1 MTIDNTKHYY
11 FNEGVQ
17 QDAKERGEGILLL
30 VVKENLPAANLV
42 DSNFVTV
49 NGALAAHYGLDFPE
63 TKTDKFQKV
72 SLPDDSPRGGLI
84 TQTAFLVTG
93 SNGERSSPVIRGA
106 LIMEKLLH
114 DAPAPP
120 PPNVPE
126 LGAASDSPKT
136 NRQMVELH
144 QQKAVCASCHK
155 KMDIVG
161 FGLENFDT
169 TGRWRNEENVGRKSV
184 PIQPGGTL
192 PDGSTFTNVIE
203 LKKVLLT
210 YEDKL
215 AKELLESLLAY
226 ALGRTVEFSDADDV
240 ESLLTKLKPDRY
252 RVGSMIREIALSPL
266 FRTK

>member
-1 MTIDNTKHYY
+1 
-11 FNEGVQ
+11 
-17 QDAKERGEGILLL
+17 
-30 VVKENLPAANLV
+30 
-42 DSNFVTV
+42 
-49 NGALAAHYGLDFPE
+49 
-63 TKTDKFQKV
+63 
-72 SLPDDSPRGGLI
+72 
-84 TQTAFLVTG
+84 
-93 SNGERSSPVIRGA
+93 
-106 LIMEKLLH
+106 
-114 DAPAPP
+114 
-120 PPNVPE
+120 
-126 LGAASDSPKT
+126 
-136 NRQMVELH
+136 MVELH

-203 LKKVLLT
+203 LKKVLLA

>member
-1 MTIDNTKHYY
+1 
-11 FNEGVQ
+11 
-17 QDAKERGEGILLL
+17 
-30 VVKENLPAANLV
+30 
-42 DSNFVTV
+42 
-49 NGALAAHYGLDFPE
+49 
-63 TKTDKFQKV
+63 
-72 SLPDDSPRGGLI
+72 
-84 TQTAFLVTG
+84 
-93 SNGERSSPVIRGA
+93 
-106 LIMEKLLH
+106 
-114 DAPAPP
+114 
-120 PPNVPE
+120 
-126 LGAASDSPKT
+126 
-136 NRQMVELH
+136 
-144 QQKAVCASCHK
+144 
-155 KMDIVG
+155 MDIVG

-192 PDGSTFTNVIE
+192 PDGSSFTNVIE

>member
-1 MTIDNTKHYY
+1 
-11 FNEGVQ
+11 
-17 QDAKERGEGILLL
+17 
-30 VVKENLPAANLV
+30 
-42 DSNFVTV
+42 
-49 NGALAAHYGLDFPE
+49 
-63 TKTDKFQKV
+63 
-72 SLPDDSPRGGLI
+72 
-84 TQTAFLVTG
+84 
-93 SNGERSSPVIRGA
+93 
-106 LIMEKLLH
+106 
-114 DAPAPP
+114 
-120 PPNVPE
+120 
-126 LGAASDSPKT
+126 
-136 NRQMVELH
+136 MVELH

-192 PDGSTFTNVIE
+192 PDGSSFTNVIE

-226 ALGRTVEFSDADDV
+226 ALGRTIEFSDADDV